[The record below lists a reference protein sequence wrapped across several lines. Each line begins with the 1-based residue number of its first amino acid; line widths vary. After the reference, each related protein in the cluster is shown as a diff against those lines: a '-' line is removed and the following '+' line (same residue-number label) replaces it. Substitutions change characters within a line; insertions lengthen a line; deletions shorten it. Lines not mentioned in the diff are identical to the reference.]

1 MVGFDPRRRGFLS
14 ITGEIRMSPT
24 MFRTVS
30 ISAGLIVLAG
40 TASAVHPV
48 TQPTLA
54 NPLQIRMVADTGN
67 RQAFNGMVEFRITN
81 NSSQALKVLSW
92 QLPSDSPSFNQFD
105 IYNQGHRAK
114 YLGMMVHHAAPT
126 DADFVAFKAYETK
139 VIRVN
144 LGNSYDLSTGGDYSV
159 RFHSFLQ
166 DAKTDNGRRG
176 AAANGR
182 MAQLATVPL
191 KLWVDGRNA
200 PSQLKGSGPSTQ
212 GKPGSGGGTVV
223 NGVTFVGCAA
233 TQITDGGTAVVESRK
248 YLDDS
253 NAYLNTGATGP
264 RYTTWFGAVT
274 SARYSLAKSQ
284 YVSIDSAMD
293 QTGGQVTIDCT
304 CKQSYY
310 AFVYPDKPYQ
320 IHVCKAFWTAPMT
333 GTDSKAG
340 TLIHEM
346 SHFNVTAGTNDW
358 VYGQAGAKNLAIS
371 NPDQALDNADNH
383 EYFGENNPHQ
393 N

>member
-1 MVGFDPRRRGFLS
+1 
-14 ITGEIRMSPT
+14 MST
-24 MFRTVS
+24 TFRTIS
-30 ISAGLIVLAG
+30 ISAGLILLAG
-40 TASAVHPV
+40 TASAVRPV
-48 TQPTLA
+48 AQTSLA
-54 NPLQIRMVADTGN
+54 NPLQVSMIADTGS
-67 RQAFNGMVEFRITN
+67 RQAFTGTVQFRITN
-81 NSSQALKVLSW
+81 NSSQALKVPSW
-92 QLPSDSPSFNQFD
+92 QLPSDDPGSRQFEIFNQG
-105 IYNQGHRAK
+105 QRAK
-114 YLGMMVHHAAPT
+114 YLGKMIHHTAPT
-126 DADFVAFKAYETK
+126 DADMVTFKAYETK

-144 LGNSYDLSTGGDYSV
+144 LANSYDLSARGDYSV
-159 RFHSFLQ
+159 RFNSFLQ
-166 DAKTDNGRRG
+166 DAKTDNGRRIAG
-176 AAANGR
+176 ANGR
-182 MAQLATVPL
+182 MAKMETVPL
-191 KLWVDGRNA
+191 RLWVDGKS
-200 PSQLKGSGPSTQ
+200 PSSQQLKGSGPSTQ
-212 GKPGSGGGTVV
+212 GKPGGGGGGTVV
-223 NGVTFVGCAA
+223 NGVTFIGCAA
-233 TQITDGGTAVVESRK
+233 TQITDAGNAVVESRK

-253 NAYLNTGATGP
+253 NSYLNTGATGP

-274 SARYSLAKSQ
+274 SARYSTAKSH

-293 QTGGQVTIDCT
+293 QTGGQVAIDCT

-320 IHVCKAFWTAPMT
+320 IHVCKAFWTAPLT